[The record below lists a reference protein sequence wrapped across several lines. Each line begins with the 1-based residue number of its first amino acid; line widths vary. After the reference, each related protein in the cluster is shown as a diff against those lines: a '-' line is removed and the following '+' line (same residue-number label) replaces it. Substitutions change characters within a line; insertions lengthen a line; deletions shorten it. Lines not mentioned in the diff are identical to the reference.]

1 LALAHKESI
10 IMAPTKTLAAL
21 AVLSSLIAGC
31 AQTTPELAAKH
42 NPTVYSVHQPIVQ
55 RTNYVLDVGTTGS
68 GLSSGE
74 ADRLG
79 GWFESL
85 RLGYGDRISIDSG
98 SAYPDRGTR
107 ADVARI
113 AADYGLLLS
122 DGSPV
127 TVGAIQPGAVRVIV
141 SRMSASVPGCPDW
154 AYEALSGAAISTD
167 TNYGCAMNTNLAA
180 MVADPNDLVLGQAG
194 ASASNADTATKAIK
208 SYREAPPTGAKG
220 LTAEQPGGQ
229 SGGKQ

>member
-1 LALAHKESI
+1 MAHN
-10 IMAPTKTLAAL
+10 KTLAAL
-21 AVLSSLIAGC
+21 AALSGLLAGC

-42 NPTVYSVHQPIVQ
+42 NPTVYSVHQPVVQ
-55 RTNYVLDVGTTGS
+55 RTNYVLDVGSTGN
-68 GLSSGE
+68 GLVGGE

-85 RLGYGDRISIDSG
+85 QLSYGDRIFIDTG
-98 SAYPDRGTR
+98 SAYADRGTR

-113 AADYGLLLS
+113 AAGYGLLLS

-127 TVGAIQPGAVRVIV
+127 TTGAVQPGAVRIVV

-154 AYEALSGAAISTD
+154 AYAALSGAAISTD
-167 TNYGCAMNTNLAA
+167 TNYGCATNSNLAA

-208 SYREAPPTGAKG
+208 SYRDAAPTGSKG
-220 LTAEQPGGQ
+220 LKSESPGGQ
-229 SGGKQ
+229 SGGNQ